1 MIAIYY
7 NPHKKCYYAKYVRI
21 AYLSEHYKVG
31 YVNQYDHEIVC
42 MFYIDG
48 GGKLINCQSWLDY
61 VNWYKYNSTIKK
73 RTLSKLI
80 NLLDRLKCSLE
91 RSVRNERK
99 RS

>member
-7 NPHKKCYYAKYVRI
+7 NPHKKNYYAKYLKV
-21 AYLSEHYKVG
+21 AYLADKYKVG
-31 YVNQYDHEIVC
+31 YKNQYEHEIVC
-42 MFYIDG
+42 MFYVNSS
-48 GGKLINCQSWLDY
+48 GKLINCQSWTDY
-61 VNWYKYNSTIKK
+61 IDWYKYNSTIKK

-80 NLLDRLKCSLE
+80 NFLDRLKCSLE